1 LEEEVVRQK
10 IKRHVIS
17 AIKNQK
23 VEWWR
28 YDRESR
34 CVLSEESILQEQL
47 YAV

>member
-1 LEEEVVRQK
+1 MVRQK

-17 AIKNQK
+17 AI
-23 VEWWR
+23 R